1 MCLAFLR
8 NKHYDNFTKVTL
20 LLLLAAAAAAAAA
33 AVNLRWWLDKADMRD
48 LRLYTINGLL
58 LLLVWG
64 VARVVLFVPF
74 YVHVLANWVSAVA
87 GHKRCVALAKL
98 QDRMAASSVPMPTHA
113 P

>member
-1 MCLAFLR
+1 
-8 NKHYDNFTKVTL
+8 
-20 LLLLAAAAAAAAA
+20 
-33 AVNLRWWLDKADMRD
+33 VNLRWWLDKADMRD

-87 GHKRCVALAKL
+87 GRTCAWL
-98 QDRMAASSVPMPTHA
+98 RPSCEAAWQKGWQLSLCACPLNCRRPKQVPA
-113 P
+113 